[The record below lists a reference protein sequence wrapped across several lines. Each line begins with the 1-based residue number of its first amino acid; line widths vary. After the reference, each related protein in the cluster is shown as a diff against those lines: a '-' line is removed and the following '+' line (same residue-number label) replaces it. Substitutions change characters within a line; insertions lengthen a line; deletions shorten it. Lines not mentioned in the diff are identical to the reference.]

1 MSMFAMASIIFV
13 FLRTPIKTC
22 RQKDHRRRQGGSRVV
37 GNGFCLGLGAFKVD
51 GKGKGKANHEGSIK
65 RNLRQAHKQDDTDR
79 NKGIDPDKFGALH
92 AVRLSVAAIIGI
104 KIFCKFSRFARRVDA
119 GAARLFKHAQVS
131 RKSKNQDNAK
141 TL

>member
-1 MSMFAMASIIFV
+1 M
-13 FLRTPIKTC
+13 T
-22 RQKDHRRRQGGSRVV
+22 
-37 GNGFCLGLGAFKVD
+37 
-51 GKGKGKANHEGSIK
+51 
-65 RNLRQAHKQDDTDR
+65 
-79 NKGIDPDKFGALH
+79 
-92 AVRLSVAAIIGI
+92 AAIIGI